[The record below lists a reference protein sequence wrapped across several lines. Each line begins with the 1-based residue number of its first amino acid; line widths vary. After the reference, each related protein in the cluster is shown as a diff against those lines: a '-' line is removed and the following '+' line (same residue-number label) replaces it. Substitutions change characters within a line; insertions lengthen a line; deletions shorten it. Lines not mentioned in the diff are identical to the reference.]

1 MTRAPADSNTA
12 TRPRWPEAV
21 RAWPVWHLESRLRA
35 YVIIVIAAGAA
46 ALAVAVALT
55 PWRLSDAILYA
66 FLLAFGAITVEAIRP
81 VGESAGSNKDA
92 HGVWQLAAAILLPPF
107 YALAAAVLVI
117 ALSQWRVRRSLAY
130 RRVFSAAAVGLSY
143 GAASL
148 AFHAA
153 WHRPALAPSGHAGLL
168 AWGPLTW
175 MLLAIAVGCLRWTLN
190 SALVLTAVRLAEPS
204 ARIRD
209 LLGGNDGL
217 YNDIAEGCVG
227 VLVALSAAVSPLM
240 LIVAL
245 PCGTLLQRSA
255 RHSQLVQASRTDA
268 KTGLLSAV
276 TWQREAAVQV
286 ARSIRTRT
294 PLSVAMVD
302 IDHFKAVNDTY
313 GHLAGDGVLQAVA
326 RILTAGMREYDLA
339 GRFGGEEFTLLLPHA
354 DAAEAIRIAERLRV
368 ALAAIP
374 ILAAAEQPPDD
385 PPHITVSIGV
395 ASIVEGVTDLTDL
408 LAAADTAL
416 YRAKRSGRNAVR
428 LAGSPPPAS

>member
-1 MTRAPADSNTA
+1 M
-12 TRPRWPEAV
+12 
-21 RAWPVWHLESRLRA
+21 
-35 YVIIVIAAGAA
+35 IAAGAA

-55 PWRLSDAILYA
+55 PWRLSDVILYA
-66 FLLAFGAITVEAIRP
+66 FLLAFGAVTVEAIRP
-81 VGESAGSNKDA
+81 VGEPAGSIKDA
-92 HGVWQLAAAILLPPF
+92 HGVWQLAAAVLLPPF
-107 YALAAAVLVI
+107 YALAAAALVF
-117 ALSQWRVRRSLAY
+117 ALHQWRVRRSLAY

-153 WHRPALAPSGHAGLL
+153 WHRPAFAPSGHAGLL

-190 SALVLTAVRLAEPS
+190 SALVLAAVKLDDPS

-217 YNDIAEGCVG
+217 YNDIAEGSVG

-374 ILAAAEQPPDD
+374 IPAPADPPPGD